1 MAKQHQQNLQGP
13 LFHIDGQAADA
24 QIEARLV
31 EFGAAEPIPVKRG
44 A

>member
-1 MAKQHQQNLQGP
+1 MAQQHQQNLQGP
-13 LFHIDGQAADA
+13 LFHIDRQAADA

-31 EFGAAEPIPVKRG
+31 EFGAAEPVSVKRC